1 MVANIKVESQDDLI
15 YKSMLA
21 MSYEDGHK
29 QYLRHAMY
37 EGQFT
42 SWSVATDFAGMNS
55 HRMVA

>member
-1 MVANIKVESQDDLI
+1 MI
-15 YKSMLA
+15 
-21 MSYEDGHK
+21 YEDGHK